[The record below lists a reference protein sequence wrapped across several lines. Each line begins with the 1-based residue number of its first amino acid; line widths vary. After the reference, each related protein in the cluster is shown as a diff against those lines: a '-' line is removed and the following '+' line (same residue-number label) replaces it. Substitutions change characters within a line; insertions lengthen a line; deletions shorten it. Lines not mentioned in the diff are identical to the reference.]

1 MISNQDSRGY
11 GELNLYQKAVVD
23 KNLDKIRTAKD
34 DIDLSLHQVTDV
46 KRDFL
51 LLQEGVSVIG
61 SSFILNNSDNKTS
74 DVEKKIWSNMS
85 TNVKGIEG
93 EKIEIEKALRVLE
106 KYASNYERNISQ
118 VLLNL
123 QKLTDKVESLK
134 QDSGWGFLNWMFGQT
149 KTTRVRESNVD
160 AEVAVVKAS
169 EADLQVKELTGRKDI
184 LNKEI
189 NELFMEQIELK
200 NTFNGRVE
208 LARDVGKEITAVK
221 SKYNSL
227 LIKYEVRQKTFLNY
241 SIPAKIKNEDKA
253 EILSGLNRL
262 KTEISNF
269 EVLEKRVGDEKVM
282 THDEE
287 STFIKSVKDSLLRA
301 KESFDLEAINTQGLI
316 SNTLSEKMGLMDKIW
331 SSVSSIFSFSSEKK
345 LEGLSEI
352 EIKVVEKMYN
362 ESISDDE
369 GNREV
374 SNVLDTDD
382 NVDRK

>member
-331 SSVSSIFSFSSEKK
+331 SSVRSIFSFSSEKK